1 MPSEK
6 TMKQIILWLILIIF
20 MAFLSAVVLF
30 ILSGD
35 NWFTD
40 SAYQSQAIC
49 SIPEI
54 LRLH

>member
-40 SAYQSQAIC
+40 YAYQSRAIC

>member
-20 MAFLSAVVLF
+20 VSFLCAVVLF

-40 SAYQSQAIC
+40 YAYHSRAIC

-54 LRLH
+54 LRLQ

>member
-1 MPSEK
+1 MPSER
-6 TMKQIILWLILIIF
+6 TMKKIVLWLIMIIF

-40 SAYQSQAIC
+40 YADHSRAVAI
-49 SIPEI
+49 IPGI
-54 LRLH
+54 LRLQ

>member
-20 MAFLSAVVLF
+20 VSFLAAVLLF

-40 SAYQSQAIC
+40 YADHSRAVAI
-49 SIPEI
+49 IPGI
-54 LRLH
+54 LRLQ

>member
-20 MAFLSAVVLF
+20 VSFLAAVLLF

-40 SAYQSQAIC
+40 YAYHSRAIC
-49 SIPEI
+49 SISEMMRI
-54 LRLH
+54 Q

>member
-20 MAFLSAVVLF
+20 VSFLAAVVLF

-40 SAYQSQAIC
+40 YAYKSRAIC
-49 SIPEI
+49 SIPAI
-54 LRLH
+54 LRLQ

>member
-20 MAFLSAVVLF
+20 VSFLAAVVLF

-40 SAYQSQAIC
+40 YADHSRAVAI
-49 SIPEI
+49 IPGI
-54 LRLH
+54 LRLQ